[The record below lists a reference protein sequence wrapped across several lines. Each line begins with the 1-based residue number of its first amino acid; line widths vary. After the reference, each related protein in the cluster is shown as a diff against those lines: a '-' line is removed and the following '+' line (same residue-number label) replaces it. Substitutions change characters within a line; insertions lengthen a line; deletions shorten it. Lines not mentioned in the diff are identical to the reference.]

1 MVQQNIA
8 VIGGGA
14 KAAAIAAK
22 AYCLRQIGFP
32 ISVTIFERHAVG
44 AAWSGKHGYTHGNQ
58 RLCTPAERDLGY
70 PYQDL
75 TVDGVAEAMQREFS
89 WAAFKIA
96 TKDGDIS
103 YADWV
108 NRGRRPPFHTEFS
121 EYLSWAVG
129 KSEADLQIG
138 TVTELRVE
146 DDTWSVA
153 LKTSV
158 GAEVVPGFHAVVVTG
173 PGPASK
179 YFAKPADP
187 RIFDGVSFWSR
198 LDKVRKI
205 VEGGGKRA
213 VIIGGGG
220 TAAAT
225 ASWMVQNCDLEEI
238 IILNSQPTLFTRT
251 LNFFESRLFDDDASW
266 RALSP
271 TDRAS
276 FTNRLNRGVVWE
288 TVTEILSN
296 ARELSLVPGRAS
308 SVEAVDNEKGGKDLV
323 IRYSAYAG
331 NDLTMPADIVV
342 DATGFDPTW
351 FRVLL
356 KSTGA
361 LPDLTDIQENMRN
374 DLSIDYP
381 GPPLHAPML
390 SQVVGPGFASLM
402 SLGLM
407 SEAVLTPYIKASE
420 A

>member
-32 ISVTIFERHAVG
+32 ISVTIFERDRVG

-70 PYQDL
+70 PYQNL
-75 TVDGVAEAMQREFS
+75 SVDGVAEAMQKDFS
-89 WAAFKIA
+89 WAAFKVA

-108 NRGRRPPFHTEFS
+108 SRGRRPPFHNEFS
-121 EYLSWAVG
+121 EYLSWAVE

-146 DDTWSVA
+146 DDGWSVA
-153 LKTSV
+153 LKTSTDD
-158 GAEVVPGFHAVVVTG
+158 EVVPGFHAAVVTG
-173 PGPASK
+173 PGPS
-179 YFAKPADP
+179 AKHFKTPRDP
-187 RIFDGVSFWSR
+187 RIFDGVNFWSR
-198 LDKVRKI
+198 LEKVKRLADGGSRK
-205 VEGGGKRA
+205 A

-225 ASWMVQNCDLEEI
+225 ASWLVQNCDFREI
-238 IILNSQPTLFTRT
+238 IILNGQPTLFTRT

-271 TDRAS
+271 EDRAS
-276 FTNRLNRGVVWE
+276 FTDRLNRGVVWE
-288 TVTEILSN
+288 TVTDILSN
-296 ARELSLVPGRAS
+296 ARELSLVPGRAT
-308 SVEAVDNEKGGKDLV
+308 SVEAVDSGKGLKDLIV
-323 IRYSAYAG
+323 RYSAYAG
-331 NDLTMPADIVV
+331 HDLTMPADMVV
-342 DATGFDPTW
+342 DATGFNAMW
-351 FRVLL
+351 FKSLL
-356 KSTGA
+356 A
-361 LPDLTDIQENMRN
+361 NANLLPSQKEIQTNMKG

-390 SQVVGPGFASLM
+390 SQVVGPGFGSLM

-407 SEAVLTPYIKASE
+407 SEAILTPYITASKA
-420 A
+420 